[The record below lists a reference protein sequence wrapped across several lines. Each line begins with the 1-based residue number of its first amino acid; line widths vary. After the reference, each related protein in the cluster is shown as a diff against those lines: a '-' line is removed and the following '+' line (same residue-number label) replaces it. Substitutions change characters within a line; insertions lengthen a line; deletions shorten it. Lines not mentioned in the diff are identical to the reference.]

1 MEFTN
6 WLRGQVQRLE
16 DEIRL
21 HPAFDGSAVSAG
33 ELQQLRRTVVL
44 HTFLRQQLLRR
55 EIVRDELVREPVL
68 VPVPVRTKTSA
79 DR

>member
-1 MEFTN
+1 MEFTD
-6 WLRGQVQRLE
+6 WLRHQVQRLE

-21 HPAFDGSAVSAG
+21 SPVFDGTEDSAG
-33 ELQQLRRTVVL
+33 ELQQLRRRIVL

-55 EIVRDELVREPVL
+55 EIVRVELAAEPLL
-68 VPVPVRTKTSA
+68 VPVPTKTSA